1 MFCHCKLF
9 TTLYSYGIHASV
21 LMWLQIFSVI
31 TLIRLKLIL
40 LCRTLLTVEWCY
52 SKQWSSPV
60 DASNLHSDLL
70 IFLDSLGMKIRKFAD
85 DVNTVEARD
94 NYSST

>member
-31 TLIRLKLIL
+31 TLIRLKLIIIIIIIIIIKRIL
-40 LCRTLLTVEWCY
+40 FTCR
-52 SKQWSSPV
+52 
-60 DASNLHSDLL
+60 
-70 IFLDSLGMKIRKFAD
+70 
-85 DVNTVEARD
+85 
-94 NYSST
+94 